1 MDLNDKLIENAKKA
15 KTTEELLKLA
25 KESGIELTDEE
36 AKTYFA
42 KLNSKEGE
50 LADDELGDVAGG
62 RKCGTIYKDSRPVVF
77 EFNTC
82 DYFISKST
90 GEHYDGGFCRSCKY
104 MKIDCVYVCD
114 CPQRRDN

>member
-15 KTTEELLKLA
+15 KTPEELLKLA
-25 KESGIELTDEE
+25 KENGVVLTDEE

-62 RKCGTIYKDSRPVVF
+62 RKCGTIYKDGRPVVF
-77 EFNTC
+77 QWNMC
-82 DYFISKST
+82 DYFVNKRT
-90 GEHYDGGFCRSCKY
+90 GKKYDGFCL
-104 MKIDCVYVCD
+104 DCQYFNLDGVYVCD